1 MSLTSFEFFIM
12 IACTVC
18 LYYLLPLK
26 FRFLALL
33 VSNIWFILQAD
44 SVFALVCMLI
54 PAFVTYA
61 TANYIGKCREKT
73 TNTTAIISDIDSKR
87 VNNPSIDTN
96 ISKNKSTNIIETN
109 KTNNTNKTNK
119 TNKTKESNTANN
131 KKIKLVLTLSII
143 CIAGFLIVLKDSNF
157 FINTWN
163 LIAGALH
170 SPLRFP
176 QVHFTAPIGIS
187 YYSLSWIGYLLD
199 VYWGMATAENN
210 ILKFSV
216 IAGYFPLLTSGPIIR
231 YKDYSASIVTG
242 HRFDYEKFCFGL
254 QRILWG
260 LMKKLVISSR
270 LAVYVN
276 AIYDGNG
283 YNCFVGTYV
292 LLAMVL
298 FVFQLYTDF
307 SGCIDIII
315 GISEMLGIDLP
326 ENFDLPFISR
336 SLSEFWRRWHISIG
350 AFLRDYILYS
360 ILKSAPFQKLGTLC
374 KKKFGKKTG
383 KKIPIWCGML
393 ISWFL
398 IGFWHGGYWNYIIGV
413 GLFFGVV
420 IILGEMVKP
429 LTDKLITV
437 LKVNVDSF
445 GFHLF
450 QCIRTFCLFTFGL
463 SFFRSYGGFLE
474 GLKIWRSA
482 LFEFSPWIFFDG
494 SLLSFGLDAKDW
506 QIIVFYMMVLAI
518 AGIVRYVK
526 KVPIRV
532 LIAGQPLLFR
542 WILYIALFVSVILF
556 GCYGPGYDAQAFIY
570 QQF

>member
-1 MSLTSFEFFIM
+1 MSLTSFDFFIM

-61 TANYIGKCREKT
+61 AANYISKCRENT
-73 TNTTAIISDIDSKR
+73 TNATTIISDIDLKH
-87 VNNPSIDTN
+87 VNNPSTVTN
-96 ISKNKSTNIIETN
+96 MSKNE
-109 KTNNTNKTNK
+109 
-119 TNKTKESNTANN
+119 
-131 KKIKLVLTLSII
+131 KLVLTLSII

-163 LIAGALH
+163 LVAGVLH
-170 SPLRFP
+170 IPLRFS
-176 QVHFTAPIGIS
+176 QVHLAAPLGIS

-199 VYWGMATAENN
+199 VYWGIATAEKN

-360 ILKSAPFQKLGTLC
+360 ILKSAPFQKLGTWC
-374 KKKFGKKTG
+374 KKKFGKKNG
-383 KKIPIWCGML
+383 KKIPVWCGML

-429 LTDKLITV
+429 FTDKLITV

-445 GFHLF
+445 DFSVSAHFVCL
-450 QCIRTFCLFTFGL
+450 RLACLF
-463 SFFRSYGGFLE
+463 
-474 GLKIWRSA
+474 SA
-482 LFEFSPWIFFDG
+482 PTAAFW
-494 SLLSFGLDAKDW
+494 
-506 QIIVFYMMVLAI
+506 
-518 AGIVRYVK
+518 
-526 KVPIRV
+526 KV
-532 LIAGQPLLFR
+532 
-542 WILYIALFVSVILF
+542 
-556 GCYGPGYDAQAFIY
+556 
-570 QQF
+570 